1 MNDKSKT
8 AIKDLFEACSEELD
22 QSAQLTI
29 KNEVMVEDVF
39 SEKDNSKFESHLCCC
54 TGCEKQFRYDEFQ
67 FHIRF
72 CPNCG
77 NSITHNPVQTLKKE
91 LVIVGGYF

>member
-1 MNDKSKT
+1 MNARSQT
-8 AIKDLFEACSEELD
+8 ALKVVFEACTKELN
-22 QSAQLTI
+22 QPTQLNM
-29 KNEVMVEDVF
+29 KDEVMVEDVF
-39 SEKDNSKFESHLCCC
+39 SEKDNSEFESHLCCC
-54 TGCEKQFRYDEFQ
+54 TGCGKQFRYDEFQ

-77 NSITHNPVQTLKKE
+77 NAIAHHPVQMLEKE